1 MKAPASIRARLAL
14 AAAAVLALFLAV
26 AGFVLQRAHADSV
39 VAAHHGRLQ
48 ATVYLLL
55 GAAEV
60 DAAGQLQMPA
70 ALAEPRLSQP
80 GSGLYAAIRTPGGQL
95 LWRSA
100 SAPPGL
106 PFPGVEAVGQWALG
120 EEEGGGRRFLSASYE
135 VNWLAAGDR
144 TVPLVL
150 SVLEDESALGR
161 ELAAFERTLW
171 GGLAAAALLLLLSQA
186 LLVRWSLAP
195 LERVAAEIGRIDAGE
210 QARVEGQYPPEIEQ
224 LTQRL
229 NALVERERAR
239 QKRWREAV
247 SFLAHS
253 LKTPLAV
260 LRATQDDP
268 AQLREAVVRE
278 VARMDDIVQ
287 HQLARAA
294 AATEAATAPPLALRA
309 VAERI
314 AASLRKVHAERGL
327 VLEIEAD
334 AKLAWPLQE
343 GDAFEI
349 LGNLMDNA
357 CKWARQRVRTTLQ
370 REAGGLRIRV
380 EDDGPGFSDTE
391 AVRRL
396 HVRGDERVP
405 GHGVGLAVVDELV
418 GAQGGTLSLGRGA
431 LGGARVDVLLP
442 G

>member
-14 AAAAVLALFLAV
+14 AAAAILALFIAV

-39 VAAHHGRLQ
+39 IAAHHGRLQ
-48 ATVYLLL
+48 GTVYLLL

-60 DAAGQLQMPA
+60 DAEGRLQMPA
-70 ALAEPRLSQP
+70 GLAEPRLSQP
-80 GSGLYAAIRTPGGQL
+80 ASGLYAAIFAPDGHE
-95 LWRSA
+95 LWRAA
-100 SAPPGL
+100 STPAGL
-106 PFPGVEAVGQWALG
+106 PFRKADSVGQWLLG
-120 EEEGGGRRFLSASYE
+120 EARGSGSNFLSASYE
-135 VNWLAAGDR
+135 VNWLAGDHP
-144 TVPLVL
+144 VPLVI
-150 SVLEDESALGR
+150 SVLEDEAALSR
-161 ELAAFERTLW
+161 ELTAFARTLW
-171 GGLAAAALLLLLSQA
+171 GGMAAASLLLLASQA
-186 LLVRWSLAP
+186 LLLRWGLAP
-195 LERVAAEIGRIDAGE
+195 LERMAAEIGRIEAGTQE
-210 QARVEGQYPPEIEQ
+210 RVEGHYPAEIEP

-239 QKRWREAV
+239 QKRWREAL

-260 LRATQDDP
+260 LRATQDEP
-268 AQLREAVVRE
+268 AQLRDAVVRE

-294 AATEAATAPPLALRA
+294 AGAGTGLAPPLALRP

-314 AASLRKVHAERGL
+314 AASLRKVHAERALGL
-327 VLEIEAD
+327 ELSAD
-334 AKLAWPLQE
+334 AKLAWTMEE

-357 CKWARQRVRTTLQ
+357 CKWARGRVRVALQ
-370 REAGGLRIRV
+370 REPGGLRILV
-380 EDDGPGFSDTE
+380 DDDGPGFSDTE
-391 AVRRL
+391 AVRRI

-418 GAQGGTLSLGRGA
+418 AAQGGTLVLGRGP
-431 LGGARVDVLLP
+431 LGGARVDIHLP